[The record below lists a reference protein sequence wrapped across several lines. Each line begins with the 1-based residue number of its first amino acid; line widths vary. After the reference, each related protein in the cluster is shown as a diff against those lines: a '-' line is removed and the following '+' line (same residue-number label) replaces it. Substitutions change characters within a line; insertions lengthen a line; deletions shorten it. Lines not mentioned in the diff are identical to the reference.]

1 MRSKWWAGR
10 NSLALAALAV
20 VAVVVLASFQVSR
33 WRAGPPPAPA
43 EPLVSEKAALPA
55 PHSTGRTQSPAES
68 PPPPARGAT
77 AAEAAHDA
85 APAPSSGEVE
95 GPPAAASSPAMAG
108 EQSPP
113 AVSSRSDD
121 KERLQGDADPI
132 GSTTPPLAVVRRE
145 APGVARSTGAGTV
158 VGQAVAAGS
167 EEVAEAPA
175 SAERSRAS
183 GRSPGTGG
191 IDPGR
196 SQAPRPRVRLV
207 PERRDLQVG
216 ERLVL
221 RIEMVGGNDVG
232 SVPFHLRF
240 NPAVLEFLGGFEGSF
255 LGSDGRATAFFAAPT
270 SRGDEVVVGLSRLG
284 AGEGIAGGGV
294 LCELEFQVVGSGDAG
309 LAFSR
314 EKVRDAHNRIVASA
328 FDAGQVLVP

>member
-1 MRSKWWAGR
+1 MSSKWWAGR
-10 NSLALAALAV
+10 NGLALGALAV
-20 VAVVVLASFQVSR
+20 VAVVVAGSQVSR
-33 WRAGPPPAPA
+33 WRAGPPPSPA
-43 EPLVSEKAALPA
+43 EPPVSGKQQDAAAPLPR
-55 PHSTGRTQSPAES
+55 STGLTAES
-68 PPPPARGAT
+68 PPSPAQVAT
-77 AAEAAHDA
+77 AAEV
-85 APAPSSGEVE
+85 APAALAPSPGEAE
-95 GPPAAASSPAMAG
+95 GPPAAASSPAMAV
-108 EQSPP
+108 EESLP

-121 KERLQGDADPI
+121 KERAQGNADAI
-132 GSTTPPLAVVRRE
+132 GSPTPPLAVVRRE
-145 APGVARSTGAGTV
+145 APAVARPTGAGTV

-175 SAERSRAS
+175 SAERSRGS
-183 GRSPGTGG
+183 GRRSGAGG

-207 PERRDLQVG
+207 PQRRDLQVG

-240 NPAVLEFLGGFEGSF
+240 NPAVLEFLGGVEGSF

-284 AGEGIAGGGV
+284 AGGGIAGGGV

-328 FDAGQVLVP
+328 FDAGQVVVP